1 MNPWYLINLSWAA
14 ARSPLNGLKDK
25 DLNIG
30 TEDFYSLCNKRVPNV
45 DFLRK
50 GFQ

>member
-14 ARSPLNGLKDK
+14 ARFPLNGQKDK
-25 DLNIG
+25 DLNIE
-30 TEDFYSLCNKRVPNV
+30 TEASYSLCKTVPNV